1 MKYLI
6 KAYSRL
12 SYFFFKRFFILTK
25 NYKFI
30 TFYCPNYQQH
40 AYALDYLL
48 SPNKD
53 LEFLNKILSKKGKLN
68 IIDVGAN
75 IGFSCLKFKNYFKNS
90 QTYCID
96 PINENISYLKKNLRK
111 FNPIIINIGCSNIK
125 GEISIGTPSDNVFDT
140 GMFSKFCENN
150 TIKIST
156 NKLDSIM
163 RNYKLKTIDLI
174 KIDIE
179 GMEYEALLGSKKILL
194 NYSPVIYL
202 EINKKIVDDFDKI
215 NSLLKE
221 YGYSYVNHKKID
233 LEKSKKFDLI
243 WIKN

>member
-1 MKYLI
+1 MNYLI
-6 KAYSRL
+6 KVYSRL

-53 LEFLNKILSKKGKLN
+53 LEFLNKTLSKKEKLN

-75 IGFSCLKFKNYFKNS
+75 IGFSFLNFKNYFNNS
-90 QTYCID
+90 QIFCID
-96 PINENISYLKKNLRK
+96 PIDKNISYLKKNLRK

-125 GEISIGTPSDNVFDT
+125 GEISIGTPSDNIIDT
-140 GMFSKFCENN
+140 GMYSKFCENN
-150 TIKIST
+150 SIKIST
-156 NKLDSIM
+156 NTLDSIM
-163 RNYKLKTIDLI
+163 ENYNLKTIDLI

-179 GMEYEALLGSKKILL
+179 GMEYEALLGSKRILL

-202 EINKKIVDDFDKI
+202 EINKKIIDDFDKI
-215 NSLLKE
+215 NSLLE
-221 YGYSYVNHKKID
+221 EFDYSYVNHKKIN